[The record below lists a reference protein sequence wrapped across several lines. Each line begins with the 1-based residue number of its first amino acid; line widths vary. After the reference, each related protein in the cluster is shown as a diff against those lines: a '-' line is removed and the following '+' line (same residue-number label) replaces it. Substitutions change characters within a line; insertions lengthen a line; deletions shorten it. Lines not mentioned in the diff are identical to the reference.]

1 MSPRYRD
8 LIMVD
13 VPTLPARKGTIS
25 MSSLTLFGVVAV
37 KLMMIFY
44 ALETRSLWW
53 TLAFS
58 VSCLG
63 TSIYGFLAGTWPFG
77 VVEFVWCL
85 LALRKWYL
93 LYAPKT

>member
-1 MSPRYRD
+1 MSP
-8 LIMVD
+8 
-13 VPTLPARKGTIS
+13 
-25 MSSLTLFGVVAV
+25 LTLFGVIAV
-37 KLMMIFY
+37 TLMMIFY

-58 VSCLG
+58 ISCLG
-63 TSIYGFLAGTWPFG
+63 TSVYGFLAGTWPFG

-93 LYAPKT
+93 LYAQKENIAGKTE